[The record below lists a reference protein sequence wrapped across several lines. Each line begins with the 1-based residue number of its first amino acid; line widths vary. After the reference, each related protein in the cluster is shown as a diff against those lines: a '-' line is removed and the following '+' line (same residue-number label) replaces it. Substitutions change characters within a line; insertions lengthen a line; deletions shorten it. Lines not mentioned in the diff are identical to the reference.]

1 LAGSRPPERGCV
13 AETSLQRI
21 WEKAG
26 AEAWQSDLIRNEAG
40 QVTAGLA
47 NAALALRQAPDF
59 SGLVCYDEMLR
70 HTLLVRPAPDS
81 RLPRI
86 TAVLD
91 YLNGL
96 LWDRT
101 PRIDKWLSYYLE
113 PDFSPMWLGSAAGS

>member
-40 QVTAGLA
+40 QV
-47 NAALALRQAPDF
+47 APDF